1 MWTYFVQSVNGGP
14 IKIGFTTRKPNE
26 RLAAL
31 QTGAPVELRIVGLL
45 AGNREREMHERFRDA
60 RLHGEWFTPSK
71 QLVQFISKDAQP
83 PRVAHVQEQVRLQ
96 LEGKAVKVADA
107 TRKHVGPSWFDVVFK
122 NNDELMDNLL
132 GAHQWPDIDEGEFDD
147 ADESELEDA
156 RYWSEY
162 GIIEAM
168 ACTIIDEPFV
178 EAVGLNVS
186 CGWICFI
193 CGPCNS
199 HKRFALLEDLACLA
213 YDLDCIT
220 GEWFPFAVFWDGVK
234 QVGINLIL
242 LGCPGGY
249 GTENNRHIFDP
260 NDLCRDGHGSNE

>member
-1 MWTYFVQSVNGGP
+1 MWTYFVQAVSGGP

-31 QTGAPVELRIVGLL
+31 QTGAPVELKIVGLL

-83 PRVAHVQEQVRLQ
+83 PRVAHVQEQVRLE
-96 LEGKAVKVADA
+96 LEGKAVKVIDA
-107 TRKHVGPSWFDVVFK
+107 TKQHVGPSWFDVVLK
-122 NNDELMDNLL
+122 NDDELMDRLL
-132 GAHQWPDIDEGEFDD
+132 AAHEWPVFDLDEYDGAD
-147 ADESELEDA
+147 ADEIEDA
-156 RYWSEY
+156 HYWSEY
-162 GIIEAM
+162 GIIEEM
-168 ACTIIDEPFV
+168 ACTIMDEPFV
-178 EAVGLNVS
+178 EAVGLNVP

-199 HKRFALLEDLACLA
+199 HKRFALLEDLASLA
-213 YDLDCIT
+213 FDLDCIT
-220 GEWFPFAVFWDGVK
+220 DEWFPFAVFWDGSK

-242 LGCPGGY
+242 LGYPGGRP
-249 GTENNRHIFDP
+249 EDNSHIFDP
-260 NDLCRDGHGSNE
+260 NDLCRNGHGSDE